1 MSHKVH
7 PAAKNIV
14 SILES
19 SEGFKQL
26 TAGPGFGGK
35 LRASMKGQKVYQ
47 PGQDD
52 SGFGG
57 RPRMTLGDD
66 FGTIK
71 LDSNSYAKVTSGTSR
86 AKRRVAH
93 HRATPHRTH
102 PLFARGHR
110 AVAPK
115 VPSDIV
121 AKYGSRKIH
130 AQAVAKAHKA
140 HRKGTLS
147 PSLTLFYAS
156 GPGAL
161 NLQPQYGHNFK
172 NRQEAYVA
180 LKHGEISM
188 RSMVQFAK
196 GKGAHV
202 FAPASS
208 LAFYLRPAN
217 G

>member
-26 TAGPGFGGK
+26 TGGSGFSGK
-35 LRASMKGQKVYQ
+35 LRASLKGQKVYQ

-57 RPRMTLGDD
+57 RPRMTLGSD

-86 AKRRVAH
+86 AKKRVAH
-93 HRATPHRTH
+93 HHATSRRPH
-102 PLFARGHR
+102 PLFARGHHPI
-110 AVAPK
+110 APK
-115 VPSDIV
+115 APADPVE
-121 AKYGSRKIH
+121 KYSSRKIH

-147 PSLTLFYAS
+147 PSLTLFYVS

-161 NLQPQYGHNFK
+161 NLRPQYGHNFK
-172 NRQEAYVA
+172 NRREAYAA

-196 GKGAHV
+196 GKGANV

-208 LAFYLRPAN
+208 LALYLRPAN